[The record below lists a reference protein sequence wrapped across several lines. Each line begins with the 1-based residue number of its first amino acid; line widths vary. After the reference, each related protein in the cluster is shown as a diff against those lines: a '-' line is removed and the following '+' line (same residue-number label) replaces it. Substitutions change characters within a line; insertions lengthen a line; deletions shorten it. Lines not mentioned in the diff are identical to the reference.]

1 MRKLSK
7 VIAMLDAIALH
18 DAKNPAENAS

>member
-1 MRKLSK
+1 MIKLSK

-18 DAKNPAENAS
+18 DARNPAENAS